1 MSDKMVLATQQWLN
15 ETYKNKTGYVSI
27 KENGETGWNTI
38 YALRRA
44 LQIELGIIS
53 TSSNFGPSTTAKF
66 KARFPNGVQQQ
77 SPDDETENNIYGIIQ
92 GACWCK
98 GYSTGASSITKHFY
112 SGTGKAIQKLKSDA
126 GCSDSS
132 STVSLNVMKAL
143 LSMDQFQILGLW
155 TPTKE
160 KIQKIQQA
168 LNNEYEDYIGL
179 SPCDG
184 AYGRAMNESLIKVL
198 QAIEGYSVDDAT
210 GNFGAGTKAKLPI
223 VPSNTL
229 NSDTQN
235 KAIKLVRYC
244 LCCNGYDVSI
254 TSGSWDDNLGK
265 TIQTFQSDMCISTTN
280 SCDVN
285 TWMALLLSKGNT
297 DRSFTACDTA
307 YTIKGARIQDLKDRG
322 ITTIGRYIIGG
333 NTKELE
339 FEEEKTII
347 NNGFKLFPI
356 YQTNGTPSID
366 YFKESQGI
374 LDSAYS
380 YRGAQIHCIPENS
393 IIYFAVDIDA
403 TDTQIT
409 NNILPYFKALKENV
423 KAYRVGIY
431 GTRNVCTRVMEKGY
445 AVTCFVSDMS
455 TGYSG
460 NMGFKM
466 PEKWNF
472 DQFDTMAITNSEGKW
487 YIDKVASSGK
497 FDSVDSLSARY
508 IYEGD
513 VSFTDTNGGRQLL
526 YGGKE
531 LRAYITVT
539 DVNDNPIDNVA
550 VMAEIRAVEGI
561 TNPYY
566 DDVMAVYAE
575 ADGNVHTF
583 MDTILE
589 GNVHYNKDF
598 MRILNDVHYYVKCSV
613 YKDSK
618 RDSTQRVKV
627 HINIETND

>member
-1 MSDKMVLATQQWLN
+1 
-15 ETYKNKTGYVSI
+15 
-27 KENGETGWNTI
+27 
-38 YALRRA
+38 
-44 LQIELGIIS
+44 
-53 TSSNFGPSTTAKF
+53 
-66 KARFPNGVQQQ
+66 
-77 SPDDETENNIYGIIQ
+77 
-92 GACWCK
+92 
-98 GYSTGASSITKHFY
+98 
-112 SGTGKAIQKLKSDA
+112 
-126 GCSDSS
+126 
-132 STVSLNVMKAL
+132 
-143 LSMDQFQILGLW
+143 
-155 TPTKE
+155 
-160 KIQKIQQA
+160 
-168 LNNEYEDYIGL
+168 
-179 SPCDG
+179 
-184 AYGRAMNESLIKVL
+184 
-198 QAIEGYSVDDAT
+198 
-210 GNFGAGTKAKLPI
+210 
-223 VPSNTL
+223 
-229 NSDTQN
+229 
-235 KAIKLVRYC
+235 
-244 LCCNGYDVSI
+244 
-254 TSGSWDDNLGK
+254 
-265 TIQTFQSDMCISTTN
+265 
-280 SCDVN
+280 
-285 TWMALLLSKGNT
+285 
-297 DRSFTACDTA
+297 
-307 YTIKGARIQDLKDRG
+307 
-322 ITTIGRYIIGG
+322 
-333 NTKELE
+333 
-339 FEEEKTII
+339 
-347 NNGFKLFPI
+347 
-356 YQTNGTPSID
+356 
-366 YFKESQGI
+366 
-374 LDSAYS
+374 
-380 YRGAQIHCIPENS
+380 
-393 IIYFAVDIDA
+393 
-403 TDTQIT
+403 
-409 NNILPYFKALKENV
+409 
-423 KAYRVGIY
+423 
-431 GTRNVCTRVMEKGY
+431 MEKGY

-487 YIDKVASSGK
+487 YIDKVSSSGK